1 MTCTVV
7 SVEYTGFKYFQC
19 KVVFLSSNTSVIPR
33 IKQLRM
39 IVLQV
44 INMSNKNKVST
55 EDWGRDPNSGEY
67 SSVCGQQWTRIK
79 QGVAR
84 MRQKDSQITEMSN
97 DINSLKEDFQELK
110 NILLQVMNSY
120 NKNDG

>member
-1 MTCTVV
+1 MD
-7 SVEYTGFKYFQC
+7 SPHKA
-19 KVVFLSSNTSVIPR
+19 R
-33 IKQLRM
+33 R
-39 IVLQV
+39 
-44 INMSNKNKVST
+44 
-55 EDWGRDPNSGEY
+55 
-67 SSVCGQQWTRIK
+67 
-79 QGVAR
+79 AR

>member
-1 MTCTVV
+1 
-7 SVEYTGFKYFQC
+7 
-19 KVVFLSSNTSVIPR
+19 
-33 IKQLRM
+33 
-39 IVLQV
+39 
-44 INMSNKNKVST
+44 
-55 EDWGRDPNSGEY
+55 
-67 SSVCGQQWTRIK
+67 
-79 QGVAR
+79 

>member
-1 MTCTVV
+1 
-7 SVEYTGFKYFQC
+7 
-19 KVVFLSSNTSVIPR
+19 
-33 IKQLRM
+33 
-39 IVLQV
+39 
-44 INMSNKNKVST
+44 MSNKNKVST
-55 EDWGRDPNSGEY
+55 EDWGREPNSGALV
-67 SSVCGQQWTRIK
+67 SVDNNGLAAYKARR
-79 QGVAR
+79 AR

>member
-1 MTCTVV
+1 
-7 SVEYTGFKYFQC
+7 
-19 KVVFLSSNTSVIPR
+19 
-33 IKQLRM
+33 
-39 IVLQV
+39 
-44 INMSNKNKVST
+44 MSNKNKVST
-55 EDWGRDPNSGEY
+55 EDWGRDPNSGG
-67 SSVCGQQWTRIK
+67 SSVCGQQWTRTYK
-79 QGVAR
+79 ARRAR

>member
-1 MTCTVV
+1 
-7 SVEYTGFKYFQC
+7 
-19 KVVFLSSNTSVIPR
+19 
-33 IKQLRM
+33 
-39 IVLQV
+39 
-44 INMSNKNKVST
+44 MSNKNKVST
-55 EDWGRDPNSGEY
+55 EDWGRDPNSG
-67 SSVCGQQWTRIK
+67 SSVCGQQWTRSYK
-79 QGVAR
+79 QGAR